1 MAVRFRQFAWDISL
15 AFNFHPTNAIEC
27 MHSTRTTYTG
37 KFIDRVCPFR
47 QQDQC
52 TNSTDASAAAAAPS
66 NLLGKRLPLPIVP
79 LPASPWPTHANNA
92 KLSYRSHFLFPMVAV
107 RMKTILPFDFKCS
120 GCSNA
125 RNRPK
130 MVIAVFFLLLFMHR
144 RLAMH
149 STHTHTKHTHAEP
162 IACSIF
168 IFCQTIFFLHLMMTN
183 RRTDGRVY
191 AFTHVCGRMQRTRT
205 HVCARV
211 RVCE

>member
-130 MVIAVFFLLLFMHR
+130 MVIAVFFAAVHASPPR
-144 RLAMH
+144 YAQ
-149 STHTHTKHTHAEP
+149 HTHTQ
-162 IACSIF
+162 S
-168 IFCQTIFFLHLMMTN
+168 
-183 RRTDGRVY
+183 
-191 AFTHVCGRMQRTRT
+191 TRT
-205 HVCARV
+205 QSLLHVRFLFFAKPFFFFI
-211 RVCE
+211 